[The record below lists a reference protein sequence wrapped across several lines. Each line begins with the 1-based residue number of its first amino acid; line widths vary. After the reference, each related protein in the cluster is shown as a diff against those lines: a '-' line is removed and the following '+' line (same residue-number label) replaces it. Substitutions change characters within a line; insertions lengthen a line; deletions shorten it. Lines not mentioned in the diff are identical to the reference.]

1 MGGYS
6 SLYKTQDGFANVHR
20 GLGGKRDT
28 SQNTFF
34 QRSRLMS
41 VLWNE
46 LDNLYSQNWIAGK
59 CVDCIVEDTLKD
71 DREIQCEDGD
81 RLKEFEDF
89 MEEIDIKNKLYDLIS
104 WGKVFGSAVL
114 VIVADD
120 DEMDKPLNIERI
132 PQGGLRNI
140 AVLDRFDINAYNL
153 DRNPL
158 SRRYLKPE
166 YYSLSR
172 AAGRIH
178 HSRVIQFDGLTT
190 TNKMRE
196 ELNGFGL
203 SIYERLIKQIA
214 NASKSP
220 DLLINILEQSNT
232 DVFKILGLNE
242 ALMSDQDSLVI
253 KRLEAIMEGKSI
265 FNGIALD
272 KEDDYQNIAKQY
284 GGLQDINKELY
295 QVVSGAAGIPFS
307 RFMGTQLSGLNPTG
321 EGELKTYYDKII
333 SERERLTKIFNTI
346 DEVVMM
352 HLFGE
357 VLEYHWEFPS
367 LFQMSPA
374 QISEIEN
381 RNAQTK
387 QIYWNM
393 GVINE
398 FEAKAGLADNPLFPT
413 ITTETLEADEKLY
426 NELNENSEN

>member
-6 SLYKTQDGFANVHR
+6 SLYKTQDGFANVYR

-34 QRSRLMS
+34 QRGRLMS
-41 VLWNE
+41 LLWNE

-59 CVDCIVEDTLKD
+59 CVDCIVEDALKD
-71 DREIQCEDGD
+71 DREIQCEDAQK
-81 RLKEFEDF
+81 LEEFENF
-89 MEEIDIKNKLYDLIS
+89 LEGIDLKSKLASLMA

-120 DEMDKPLNIERI
+120 DEMDKPLQISRI
-132 PQGGLRNI
+132 PKGGLRNI

-158 SRRYLKPE
+158 SPRYLKPE

-172 AAGRIH
+172 ASGRIH
-178 HSRVIQFDGLTT
+178 HTRVIQFDGLTT

-196 ELNGFGL
+196 ELGGFGL

-220 DLLINILEQSNT
+220 DLLINILEQSNI

-242 ALMSDQDSLVI
+242 ALVSDQDSLVV

-284 GGLQDINKELY
+284 SGLQDINKELY

-307 RFMGTQLSGLNPTG
+307 RFMGTQLNGLNPTG

-346 DEVVMM
+346 DQVVMM

-357 VLEYHWEFPS
+357 IIEYRWEFPS
-367 LFQMSPA
+367 LFQMSPE
-374 QISEIEN
+374 QVSVIEN

-387 QIYWNM
+387 QIYLTM

-398 FEAKAGLADNPLFPT
+398 FEAKASLAENPLFPT
-413 ITTETLEADEKLY
+413 ITAKALEEEKELY
-426 NELNENSEN
+426 NELGENSEN